1 MARAA
6 GGRADRFYC
15 LLLIAHV
22 SCLLGRGKA
31 ASLDAKEL
39 SRVANLAGVKAGDTV
54 IRTIRCGPNTFDQEV
69 VVTKVGRVFAYV
81 GKCRFYISNGVESS
95 DRFGADVL
103 RPKSESS

>member
-1 MARAA
+1 M
-6 GGRADRFYC
+6 
-15 LLLIAHV
+15 
-22 SCLLGRGKA
+22 
-31 ASLDAKEL
+31 
-39 SRVANLAGVKAGDTV
+39 ANLAGVKAGDTV